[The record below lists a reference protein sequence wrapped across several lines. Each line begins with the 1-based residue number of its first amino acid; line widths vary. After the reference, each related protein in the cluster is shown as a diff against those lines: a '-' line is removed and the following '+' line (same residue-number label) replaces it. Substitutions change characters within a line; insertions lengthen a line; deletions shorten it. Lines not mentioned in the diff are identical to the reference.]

1 MNKLPKIIVIC
12 GPTASGKT
20 DLAISLAKK
29 FHGEVICADSR
40 TVYKGMDIGTAKP
53 IRKGQK
59 QHKDRYGFPYYTV
72 KGIPHYTLDIVPP
85 NKTYSVAEFKELS
98 LAVIHSMLKRNKV
111 PFIVGGTGLYIKALV
126 DNLDFP
132 QGNITSTTRKRLEKE
147 LRAHGLPFL
156 VKKLFTLDPAARNF
170 IDTKNPR
177 RVLRALEVTIA
188 TKTPFSQ
195 QRAVGAPLFNTLQL
209 GITVDKK
216 TLKKRISLRI
226 DKMLRSGFLD
236 EVKKLKKIYGCSS
249 PAMSGIGYR
258 QMCRFYAKEL
268 SFEEATENFKK
279 GDLHYAKRQM
289 TWFKKDKR
297 IKWITNNPRLPAG
310 KASKAEVVAKKFL
323 KTTGR
328 V

>member
-1 MNKLPKIIVIC
+1 MNKLPKIIVVC

-29 FHGEVICADSR
+29 FNGQVICADSR
-40 TVYKGMDIGTAKP
+40 TVYRGMNIGTAKP
-53 IRKGQK
+53 VKKGQK
-59 QHKDRYGFPYYTV
+59 QHKDKDGFPYYTV

-85 NKTYSVAEFKELS
+85 NKTYSVAEFKALS
-98 LAVIHSMLKRNKV
+98 LKIIRGTLGRNKV

-132 QGNITSTTRKRLEKE
+132 QGDISSATRKRLEKE
-147 LRAHGLPFL
+147 LKDRGLPFL
-156 VKKLFTLDPAARNF
+156 VKKLFAMDPAAKKF
-170 IDTKNPR
+170 IDAKNPR

-188 TKTPFSQ
+188 TKKPFSQ
-195 QRAVGAPLFNTLQL
+195 QRIKGAPLFDALQL
-209 GITVDKK
+209 GIAVDKK
-216 TLKKRISLRI
+216 ILKKRIALRI
-226 DKMLRSGFLD
+226 DKMLRGGFLD
-236 EVKKLKKIYGCSS
+236 EVKKLKKVYGCSS

-268 SFEEATENFKK
+268 PLTEAVENFKK

-297 IKWITNNPRLPAG
+297 IKWITNNPQ
-310 KASKAEVVAKKFL
+310 KAEVVVKKFL
-323 KTTGR
+323 KINKQ